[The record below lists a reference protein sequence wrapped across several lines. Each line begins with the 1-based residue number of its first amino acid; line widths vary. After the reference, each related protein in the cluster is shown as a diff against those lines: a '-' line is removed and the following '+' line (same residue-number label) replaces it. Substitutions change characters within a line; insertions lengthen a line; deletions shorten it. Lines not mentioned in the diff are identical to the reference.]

1 MSWSLYVKNIPP
13 EITEEKLIIYFQS
26 SKSGGG
32 DVDLDA
38 CKWNGDNAVVVFEEE
53 ECKYSQVLLTL
64 NLHLTNIYV

>member
-1 MSWSLYVKNIPP
+1 MVYNSVLRYAYLSEIKMSWSLYVKNIPP

-53 ECKYSQVLLTL
+53 ECK
-64 NLHLTNIYV
+64 